1 MIFLGYPFAG
11 DFYACDE
18 EETEEG
24 EKDGGADMHV
34 GGGSVLADELF
45 EELRAV
51 GPADVFDFRELG
63 AYDGCHVAPRPYF
76 DEGADDEAGED
87 YEGFL
92 VPAGE
97 EPVEEFGEG
106 EYSADCS
113 NEEDGQYQEVGP
125 EVLAADEAG
134 DGAHDVLIFPED
146 KEDEASG
153 DAGKDHCADGYRAA
167 EEDEPECVRGLGR
180 G

>member
-1 MIFLGYPFAG
+1 MIFLGDPFAG
-11 DFYACDE
+11 EFDACDKE
-18 EETEEG
+18 EAEEG

-34 GGGSVLADELF
+34 GGGSVLADEFF

-51 GPADVFDFRELG
+51 GPAYVFDFRELG

-87 YEGFL
+87 YEGFP

-113 NEEDGQYQEVGP
+113 YKEDDQYQEVRTD
-125 EVLAADEAG
+125 VLAADEAG
-134 DGAHDVLIFPED
+134 DGAHDVLIFP
-146 KEDEASG
+146 
-153 DAGKDHCADGYRAA
+153 
-167 EEDEPECVRGLGR
+167 
-180 G
+180 